1 MGYQWYLKRVNIL
14 LFGNWINIIHQKQS
28 TKSIF
33 NFVNK
38 PKDNFHMVGLH
49 QHMYLNTL
57 WILSEVNYR
66 IKSYGLIIQI
76 SISQIGIPQS
86 QFQELLCE

>member
-14 LFGNWINIIHQKQS
+14 LPGNWIDTIQQKQS

-49 QHMYLNTL
+49 QHVYLSAL
-57 WILSEVNYR
+57 WSLSEVNYW
-66 IKSYGLIIQI
+66 IKSYGLITQI
-76 SISQIGIPQS
+76 SISQTGIPQNE
-86 QFQELLCE
+86 F